1 MALDVINL
9 WKQFVSMNEFNM
21 WYYLYV
27 ISSSDAPNG
36 TWIGNL
42 LGHQQNEFAYDR
54 TQKKMSQGIINIP
67 VGPRV
72 PGSPGVILP
81 QWTTIVM
88 LQPCRLFYGKNPVFV
103 DT

>member
-27 ISSSDAPNG
+27 ISFSDAPNG

-42 LGHQQNEFAYDR
+42 LGHQQNEFAYA
-54 TQKKMSQGIINIP
+54 KKKNWAKEYTNNLH
-67 VGPRV
+67 
-72 PGSPGVILP
+72 GSY
-81 QWTTIVM
+81 M
-88 LQPCRLFYGKNPVFV
+88 L
-103 DT
+103 